1 MYSYVKGQI
10 AEINTDG
17 LVIETNGIGYD
28 IQMGNTLINQLGA
41 IGEEVKCYVYFHIT
55 QDRQQLFGFPSK
67 EYKQLFEKLITVS
80 GVGPKAGL
88 ALLEEFR
95 PTDLALTIVR
105 EDSDLIVKRMKGK
118 GVGKKTAERIILELK
133 DKFKH
138 IDAGAEDD
146 YESIEEDHAIDQ
158 NSMSMKD
165 DVIQGLI
172 FLGYNLNDAK
182 RMVNQSFD
190 PSLEIEDNLKLAL
203 KVASK

>member
-1 MYSYVKGQI
+1 MYSYIKGQI
-10 AEINTDG
+10 AEINTEG
-17 LVIETNGIGYD
+17 LVIEANGIGYD
-28 IQMGNTLINQLGA
+28 IQMGNILINQLGA
-41 IGEEVKCYVYFHIT
+41 IGQEVKCYVYFHIT
-55 QDRQQLFGFPSK
+55 QDKQQLFGFPTK

-105 EDSDLIVKRMKGK
+105 EASDLIVKRMKGK

-138 IDAGAEDD
+138 IDAGVNEVAETSEQDLANNQ
-146 YESIEEDHAIDQ
+146 S
-158 NSMSMKD
+158 SMTMKD
-165 DVIQGLI
+165 DVIQGLL

-203 KVASK
+203 KIANI

>member
-1 MYSYVKGQI
+1 MYSYIKGQI
-10 AEINTDG
+10 TEINTDG
-17 LVIETNGIGYD
+17 LVIEANGIGYD

-105 EDSDLIVKRMKGK
+105 EDSNLIVKRMKGK

-138 IDAGAEDD
+138 IDVRTETISENKDQDYVTED
-146 YESIEEDHAIDQ
+146 S
-158 NSMSMKD
+158 SMTMKD
-165 DVIQGLI
+165 DVIQGLL

-203 KVASK
+203 KVAHK

>member
-1 MYSYVKGQI
+1 MYSYIKGQI
-10 AEINTDG
+10 TEINTDG

-28 IQMGNTLINQLGA
+28 IQMGNILINQLGA
-41 IGEEVKCYVYFHIT
+41 IGQDVKCYVYFHIT
-55 QDRQQLFGFPSK
+55 QDKQQLFGFPTK

-95 PTDLALTIVR
+95 PTDLALAIVR
-105 EDSDLIVKRMKGK
+105 EESDLIVKRMKGK

-138 IDAGAEDD
+138 IDAGADETA
-146 YESIEEDHAIDQ
+146 ESSEQDFADNQ
-158 NSMSMKD
+158 SSMTMKD
-165 DVIQGLI
+165 DVIQGLL

-190 PSLEIEDNLKLAL
+190 PSLEIEDNLKLSL
-203 KVASK
+203 KAVNI

>member
-1 MYSYVKGQI
+1 MYSYIKGQI
-10 AEINTDG
+10 TEINTDG
-17 LVIETNGIGYD
+17 LVIEANGIGYD

-118 GVGKKTAERIILELK
+118 GVGKKTAERLILELK

-138 IDAGAEDD
+138 IDVRTETISENKDQDYVTED
-146 YESIEEDHAIDQ
+146 S
-158 NSMSMKD
+158 SMTMKD
-165 DVIQGLI
+165 DVIQGLL

-203 KVASK
+203 KVANK